1 MRQHPSEFRHIAL
14 MRLSALGDCVNAFGV
29 AGAIAAALPQAAVTF
44 ITEQRFAGLFTDPAG
59 LTAIPLI
66 GADFS
71 TGRAHAICA
80 LHRSCRSLPCDV
92 LLCMQTSIRASLC
105 SLAISAPLRVGY
117 DAKRSRE
124 LQRLF
129 VNTRIAPPAGTH
141 VMAGYLEFARTL
153 GIADPRPRWD
163 FRLSPDELSRARAH
177 FAPRR
182 RILLLSPASAHPAKN
197 WTADGYIQACRYA
210 ASELDMQVGLIGD
223 RSPLCQR
230 LCRQIMDGLDFK
242 PVMLAGQ
249 TTLRELLAVIACAD
263 LMLSPD
269 SGPLHMASALG
280 TPVVGLFAIHSEKRV
295 GPWRFMDLCVSVHE
309 RHARSELGGRSIPW
323 RYRVRNPR
331 AMEDITAD
339 EVTAMLARAYTSYI
353 RTEAAAPEL

>member
-1 MRQHPSEFRHIAL
+1 MRQHPSEYRHIAL
-14 MRLSALGDCVNAFGV
+14 LRLSALGDCVNAFGV
-29 AGAIAAALPQAAVTF
+29 AGAIVSALPRAAVTF

-59 LTAIPLI
+59 TTAIPLI

-71 TGRAHAICA
+71 AGAAQAICA
-80 LHRSCRSLPCDV
+80 LRRSCRSLPCEA

-105 SLAISAPLRVGY
+105 SLAVNAALRVGY
-117 DAKRSRE
+117 DAERSRE

-129 VNTRIAPPAGTH
+129 VNARINPPPDAH
-141 VMAGYLEFARTL
+141 VMAGYLEFARML
-153 GIADPRPRWD
+153 GIDDPRPQWD

-177 FAPRR
+177 FAPGR

-197 WTADGYIQACRYA
+197 WTADGYVRACRYA
-210 ASELDMQVGLIGD
+210 ASELGMQVGLIGD
-223 RSPLCQR
+223 RSQTCQE
-230 LCRQIMDGLDFK
+230 LCRRIMDGLDFR

-309 RHARSELGGRSIPW
+309 RHARAELGGRSIPW
-323 RYRVRNPR
+323 RYRVRNPH

-339 EVTAMLARAYTSYI
+339 EVMAMLARAHARYI
-353 RTEAAAPEL
+353 RPAAPAPG